1 MNGIVKRIAAGT
13 AQAAAPVL
21 VARGAATA
29 SHAETTVNRNNGS
42 SISQPSPHTLFPSQ
56 DFSIV
61 TPGTWAHHQH
71 QMHHGRR

>member
-1 MNGIVKRIAAGT
+1 MNAIVKRIAAGT
-13 AQAAAPVL
+13 ALAAAPVL
-21 VARGAATA
+21 VALGAATA
-29 SHAETTVNRNNGS
+29 SHADTTVNRTNGP
-42 SISQPSPHTLFPSQ
+42 SISQPSPHTLFPTQ